1 MDSIFKWLLG
11 ALGTVGT
18 WCAYLLGG
26 WDSALTIMFVVMGL
40 DYATGIIVALMKR
53 SSKTP
58 DGGFQS
64 SVAFAGIT
72 KKLLMLIIVAVAVAV
87 DRLMGTDGICRL
99 ATIGFYSANEGMSII
114 ENASKIGVPF
124 PSSLLVFL
132 DRIRKKNE
140 GAIGPDQTGE
150 EENAE
155 IKQQ

>member
-1 MDSIFKWLLG
+1 MNAVIKWILG

-26 WDSALTIMFVVMGL
+26 WDSALTIMFIVMGL

-53 SSKTP
+53 SNKTE
-58 DGGFQS
+58 DGGFKS

-124 PSSLLVFL
+124 PASLLEFL
-132 DRIRKKNE
+132 ERIRKKND
-140 GAIGPDQTGE
+140 GGIQPDKDGGDGDK
-150 EENAE
+150 AD
-155 IKQQ
+155 